1 MMVTG
6 GFIELLMMAEVDLY
20 LNIPSNITLLIRKKI
35 LMVIGD
41 VDICLRSA
49 ILPPIIQLR
58 FLVLSFFGDERV
70 VDRSYTIHLHSHNHG
85 GQYRS
90 QPRFPQDD
98 FPRGYD
104 KK

>member
-41 VDICLRSA
+41 VDIYPIPETL
-49 ILPPIIQLR
+49 LPITQLTMVYFCVYLLIIDMLMIV
-58 FLVLSFFGDERV
+58 FM
-70 VDRSYTIHLHSHNHG
+70 TM
-85 GQYRS
+85 
-90 QPRFPQDD
+90 
-98 FPRGYD
+98 
-104 KK
+104 